1 MYPYLNKPNMNSRNA
16 VFLMMLAKVKGKAEY
31 RSIFVVR
38 RDGSLG
44 FPGGKLEDDENLME
58 ALQRECLEEIG
69 TDISSMKLEYACINL
84 LAPHM
89 NTHCF
94 YTILPEEE
102 LFNIAK
108 SAGAFIVETEFKELA
123 GICALVIL
131 ESNPTPMVEGL
142 ATFGAPTVYEEVVYV
157 IHNVLNRTE
166 E

>member
-1 MYPYLNKPNMNSRNA
+1 
-16 VFLMMLAKVKGKAEY
+16 
-31 RSIFVVR
+31 
-38 RDGSLG
+38 
-44 FPGGKLEDDENLME
+44 ME
-58 ALQRECLEEIG
+58 VTL
-69 TDISSMKLEYACINL
+69 
-84 LAPHM
+84 

-123 GICALVIL
+123 GICAPVIL